1 MLALIKSEFYGLC
14 AEFYSCELNLES
26 INNSY
31 ITLVA
36 KINNPEGVN
45 DFRPI
50 SLLNSSLKIIT
61 KLLAE
66 RLQILILD
74 FIHTNCWRE

>member
-36 KINNPEGVN
+36 TINNPEGASN
-45 DFRPI
+45 QFHHWCM
-50 SLLNSSLKIIT
+50 S
-61 KLLAE
+61 KLSKPWDSGQVA
-66 RLQILILD
+66 ILELVLWVYYKTLD
-74 FIHTNCWRE
+74 

>member
-1 MLALIKSEFYGLC
+1 MLSKKMLALIKSEFYGLC

-36 KINNPEGVN
+36 TINNPEGASSGAPGSAAAPV
-45 DFRPI
+45 FYSKALVPPRQSI
-50 SLLNSSLKIIT
+50 SSLVH
-61 KLLAE
+61 E
-66 RLQILILD
+66 
-74 FIHTNCWRE
+74 